1 MKQQDFKEIVLGPSE
16 KEMLLDFNG
25 FGIHQIDSSK
35 SWHYIAYLEK
45 TKEVIVYQS
54 SNTRSKVMEV
64 GGSLADY
71 LSRKK
76 RISFKDLLFLCTLYP
91 VLMPSSQERL
101 NLTRDNEILPPL
113 MRKILNFGNGYF
125 FYYHQLEILYSLL
138 TNCSHEESF
147 LFRRD
152 WNLKKEYTRD
162 RASKIMISDGSSLLD
177 FIIKYSVDDN
187 LFFYQANYY
196 GAYLL
201 CREH

>member
-1 MKQQDFKEIVLGPSE
+1 MKQQDFKEIVLGPGE
-16 KEMLLDFNG
+16 KEMLFDFNG
-25 FGIHQIDSSK
+25 FGINHIDSSK
-35 SWHYIAYLEK
+35 AWHYIAYLEK

-71 LSRKK
+71 LSGKK
-76 RISFKDLLFLCTLYP
+76 RISFKDLLFFCTLYP
-91 VLMPSSQERL
+91 VLMPSSQERF
-101 NLTRDNEILPPL
+101 NLTRVNKALPPL

-162 RASKIMISDGSSLLD
+162 RASKIMISDCSSLLD

-196 GAYLL
+196 GAFLL
-201 CREH
+201 SRGY

>member
-1 MKQQDFKEIVLGPSE
+1 MKQQDFKEIVLGPGE
-16 KEMLLDFNG
+16 KEMLFDFNG
-25 FGIHQIDSSK
+25 FDMQQIDSSK
-35 SWHYIAYLEK
+35 AWHYIAYLEK
-45 TKEVIVYQS
+45 TKEVIIHQS
-54 SNTRSKVMEV
+54 SNTKSKVMEV

-76 RISFKDLLFLCTLYP
+76 RISFKDLLFFCTLYP
-91 VLMPSSQERL
+91 VLMPSNQERL
-101 NLTRDNEILPPL
+101 SLTRLNKILPPL
-113 MRKILNFGNGYF
+113 MRKILNVGNGYF

-162 RASKIMISDGSSLLD
+162 RANKIMISDGSSLLE

-187 LFFYQANYY
+187 LFFYQANYH
-196 GAYLL
+196 GAFLL
-201 CREH
+201 SRGY

>member
-1 MKQQDFKEIVLGPSE
+1 MKQQDFKEIVLGPGE
-16 KEMLLDFNG
+16 KEMLFDFNG

-35 SWHYIAYLEK
+35 SWHYIAYIEK

-71 LSRKK
+71 LSRFK
-76 RISFKDLLFLCTLYP
+76 RIRFKDLLYLCTLYP
-91 VLMPSSQERL
+91 LLMPSSQMRL
-101 NLTRDNEILPPL
+101 DIARFSEKLSPPI
-113 MRKILNFGNGYF
+113 RKILNFGNGYF

-201 CREH
+201 CRRY